1 MWNLIATSARAA
13 GPSPMYTWVSD
24 AGRIEL
30 SGITFLN
37 GVSKAANMLRD
48 GLDIEAGDD
57 VYIDLGNHWQSPV
70 WFAAGL
76 SVQARLVTNPQ
87 KALAVVTTVALDDVA
102 DSRNIVVIS
111 RDPFGMPEK
120 NLDGRVINGSQ
131 EVRGFGDIFSPMG
144 SYADSDVLFND
155 SIADMT
161 LTEFTI
167 RANQLIAQHGIA
179 HGSRI
184 AIREPSNLMTRAL
197 WQVVVPAMTRCS
209 VVLLD
214 GAGEV
219 AKICS
224 DERVDHLID
233 AD

>member
-24 AGRIEL
+24 VGRIEL

-48 GLDIEAGDD
+48 GLDIEAADD
-57 VYIDLGNHWQSPV
+57 VYVDLGNHWQSPV
-70 WFAAGL
+70 WIAAGL
-76 SVQARLVTNPQ
+76 SIQARLVSNPHG
-87 KALAVVTTVALDDVA
+87 ALAVVTTAGLEDVA
-102 DSRNIVVIS
+102 DSREIVVIS

-120 NLDGRVINGSQ
+120 NLEGRVVNGSQ
-131 EVRGFGDIFSPMG
+131 EVRGFGDVFSPMG
-144 SYADSDVLFND
+144 AYSDSDEVFHDAL
-155 SIADMT
+155 SSST
-161 LTEFTI
+161 LTEFTTL
-167 RANQLIAQHGIA
+167 AKQLIAERGIVS
-179 HGSRI
+179 GSRI
-184 AIREPSNLMTRAL
+184 AIPEIADLKTRTL
-197 WQVVVPAMTRCS
+197 WHVVVPAMTRCS

-214 GAGEV
+214 GTV
-219 AKICS
+219 DVSKICS